1 MASNLDN
8 SARSERHSIVYDDV
22 ASQANLSI
30 DSITAPED
38 AQEKIDAGA
47 LVKEDECAK
56 ASGQKVTKESNKIG
70 IHGQNELKNVD
81 GEKGAERKDGSNE
94 LISKGRVD
102 KNDYNYSESQ
112 RDKRTIGKDSNK
124 ELWTPVKR
132 SDSKESIESTN
143 SDDKET
149 GEIVGENSSDD
160 HPKKPPRRHPPKR
173 RLPQPPQSTSST
185 SKPGRTERS
194 ELESSTSD
202 DGLPMEQKPAEIVCK
217 PVLTSSPNQHEIP
230 NLSVETVDKIDTS
243 RKVLSF
249 LDESQEGGTRR
260 VESFYDFLYSQGDTK
275 SAVEETSPIIISEEG
290 DRIGSALSDSDDHLY
305 DSVPVED
312 SVAES
317 FSRKS
322 GFESY
327 DEVIVNQ
334 GMDLF
339 KLNSSTIDEVGGWC
353 SKGCGSVSLGPEC
366 HGIYGNPVSGTH
378 PLRLHTEGKFS
389 GDKY

>member
-22 ASQANLSI
+22 ASQANLST

-47 LVKEDECAK
+47 LVKDECAK
-56 ASGQKVTKESNKIG
+56 APGQKVTKESDKIG

-124 ELWTPVKR
+124 EMWTPVKR
-132 SDSKESIESTN
+132 SDSKESMESRN

-217 PVLTSSPNQHEIP
+217 PVLTSSPNQDEIP

-339 KLNSSTIDEVGGWC
+339 KLNSSTIDEVGG
-353 SKGCGSVSLGPEC
+353 
-366 HGIYGNPVSGTH
+366 
-378 PLRLHTEGKFS
+378 
-389 GDKY
+389 